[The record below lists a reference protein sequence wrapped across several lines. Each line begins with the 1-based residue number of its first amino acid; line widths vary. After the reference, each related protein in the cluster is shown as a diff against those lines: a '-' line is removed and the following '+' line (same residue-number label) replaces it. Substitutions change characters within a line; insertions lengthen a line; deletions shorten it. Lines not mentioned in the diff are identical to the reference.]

1 MNRDLTLGIEEE
13 FQIIDPSSRELC
25 SFVSQMMEATGDMH
39 DVELKRELHQSVVEV
54 GTPICADIRDA
65 REQIA
70 RNRREALKV
79 AENVGM
85 RLAAASTHPFSHWMD
100 QPISEG
106 KRYQEILGEFQE
118 LARTNLIFG
127 LHVHVGIA
135 DREEAI
141 AVLNSAR
148 YFLPHIL
155 ALSTSSP
162 FMEGRDTGLKSIR
175 NLIFKRFPRSG
186 MPGTFSSYQEF
197 LSFQSMLVKTG
208 CIDDGRRIWW
218 DIRPHPQFSTLE
230 YRICDLPPLVDE
242 VVAIAALIQAVTAF
256 LIKLHRSNLAWRV
269 YRRELVE
276 ENKWR
281 AMRYGID
288 AKMIDFGKQK
298 EIPLRELI
306 HELLGILE
314 QEIDELGLAKDLA
327 YLDTIFE
334 QGTSADRQLAVW
346 KETQDLDAVVDHI
359 CDETVRG
366 IY

>member
-13 FQIIDPSSRELC
+13 FQIIDPASRQLCSYFSQMIDASRELR
-25 SFVSQMMEATGDMH
+25 T
-39 DVELKRELHQSVVEV
+39 VELRGELHQSVVEV
-54 GTPICADIRDA
+54 GTPICADIREA
-65 REQIA
+65 REQVI
-70 RNRREALKV
+70 RNRREAARV
-79 AENVGM
+79 ARNVGM
-85 RLAAASTHPFSHWMD
+85 KLGAASTHPFSHWRD

-106 KRYQEILGEFQE
+106 PRYQAILGEFQD

-127 LHVHVGIA
+127 LHVHVGIV

-175 NLIFKRFPRSG
+175 NLIFRRFPRSG
-186 MPGTFSSYQEF
+186 MPSTFSSNQEF
-197 LSFQSMLVKTG
+197 QSFLDLLIRTG

-218 DIRPHPQFSTLE
+218 DIRPHPNFSTLE

-242 VVAIAALIQAVTAF
+242 TIAIAALIQAVTAF
-256 LIKLHRSNLAWRV
+256 LIKLHRNNRAWRV
-269 YRRELVE
+269 YRRELIE

-281 AMRYGID
+281 AMRYGIE
-288 AKMIDFGKQK
+288 AKMIDLGKQK
-298 EIPLRELI
+298 EVPLVDLI

-314 QEIDELGLAKDLA
+314 EEIDELGLAPDLA
-327 YLDTIFE
+327 YLDTILE
-334 QGTSADRQLAVW
+334 QGTSADRQLRVW
-346 KETQDLDAVVDHI
+346 RETNDLDAVVDQI
-359 CDETVRG
+359 CTETMQGV
-366 IY
+366 